1 MKSDKMTDNRRILVI
16 DDSLS
21 IHEDFR
27 KILDSPKDSGSLDQ
41 ARAALFGETPSLPPQ
56 EHYELEFASQGR
68 EGCGML
74 HTAYGEGRPFA
85 MAFVDM
91 RMPPGWDGLE
101 TIENLWYVDP
111 DLEVV
116 ICTAYSDHPWEDV
129 SRRIGNTDKLL
140 ILMKPFNSIE
150 VVQLAHSLT
159 KKWNLTRSVKLQIE
173 SLAYCVSQRTAELCA
188 ASNRLK
194 ENIARRI
201 QEIMKDQPQGDAAAA
216 LRQKDEFLTIMSHEI
231 LTPMNELVDKVSL
244 LFDSPLN
251 PGQQEHVTTIQRCA
265 QDLLALH
272 NDMHE
277 FMTGR
282 KQETRAG
289 GR

>member
-91 RMPPGWDGLE
+91 RIDRKS
-101 TIENLWYVDP
+101 
-111 DLEVV
+111 VV
-116 ICTAYSDHPWEDV
+116 
-129 SRRIGNTDKLL
+129 
-140 ILMKPFNSIE
+140 
-150 VVQLAHSLT
+150 
-159 KKWNLTRSVKLQIE
+159 
-173 SLAYCVSQRTAELCA
+173 
-188 ASNRLK
+188 
-194 ENIARRI
+194 
-201 QEIMKDQPQGDAAAA
+201 
-216 LRQKDEFLTIMSHEI
+216 
-231 LTPMNELVDKVSL
+231 
-244 LFDSPLN
+244 
-251 PGQQEHVTTIQRCA
+251 
-265 QDLLALH
+265 
-272 NDMHE
+272 
-277 FMTGR
+277 
-282 KQETRAG
+282 
-289 GR
+289 